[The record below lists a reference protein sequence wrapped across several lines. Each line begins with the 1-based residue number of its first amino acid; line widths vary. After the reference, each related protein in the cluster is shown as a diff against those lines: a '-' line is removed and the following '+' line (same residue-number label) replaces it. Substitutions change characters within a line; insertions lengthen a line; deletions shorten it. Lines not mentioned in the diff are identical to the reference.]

1 MIYVYIL
8 LAVNIIAL
16 VLLILRGKSYEEEIR
31 QIQEDFEDLKKT
43 GNDYPASMRKE
54 K

>member
-1 MIYVYIL
+1 MTYVYALI
-8 LAVNIIAL
+8 AINIIAL
-16 VLLILRGKSYEEEIR
+16 ILLILRGKSYEEEIK

>member
-1 MIYVYIL
+1 MTYVYTLII
-8 LAVNIIAL
+8 VNIIAL

-43 GNDYPASMRKE
+43 GNDYPASMRRGK
-54 K
+54 

>member
-1 MIYVYIL
+1 MTYVYIL
-8 LAVNIIAL
+8 IAANIIAL
-16 VLLILRGKSYEEEIR
+16 ILLILRGKRYEEEIK
-31 QIQEDFEDLKKT
+31 QIEEDFQEMRRT